1 MAKVHIELNSDGIVE
16 MLKSDEIM
24 SVLESHGR
32 SMVSSL
38 GEGYSMSK
46 YPNGKSRGNVSVYAD
61 SKDYSAPFAKEKSTP
76 QVSVIYDGVLSVSG
90 KTNHSG

>member
-16 MLKSDEIM
+16 LMKSDEIM

-61 SKDYSAPFAKEKSTP
+61 SKEAYQDNMNNNSLLKA
-76 QVSVIYDGVLSVSG
+76 VG
-90 KTNHSG
+90 K

>member
-16 MLKSDEIM
+16 MMKSDEIM

-32 SMVSSL
+32 RMVSSL

-61 SKDYSAPFAKEKSTP
+61 SKEAYQDNLNNNSLLKA
-76 QVSVIYDGVLSVSG
+76 VG
-90 KTNHSG
+90 K